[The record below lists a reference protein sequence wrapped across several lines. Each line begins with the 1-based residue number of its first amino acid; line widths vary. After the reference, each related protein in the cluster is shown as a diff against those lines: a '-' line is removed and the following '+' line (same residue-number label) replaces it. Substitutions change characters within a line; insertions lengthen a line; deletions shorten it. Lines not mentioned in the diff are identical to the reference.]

1 MNFWIN
7 LWTLFFLLSLALFG
21 GLAVVVTIG
30 GFFDI
35 RALFKSLTARSP
47 RDAQRREREDRKP
60 SPLLSEQSRRDR
72 KGKPGTH
79 KPKR

>member
-21 GLAVVVTIG
+21 ALAVIVTIG

-35 RALFKSLTARSP
+35 RSLFKSLTAGAS
-47 RDAQRREREDRKP
+47 QENKKP
-60 SPLLSEQSRRDR
+60 DTIISDQSRKDR
-72 KGKPGTH
+72 KGKP
-79 KPKR
+79 KR